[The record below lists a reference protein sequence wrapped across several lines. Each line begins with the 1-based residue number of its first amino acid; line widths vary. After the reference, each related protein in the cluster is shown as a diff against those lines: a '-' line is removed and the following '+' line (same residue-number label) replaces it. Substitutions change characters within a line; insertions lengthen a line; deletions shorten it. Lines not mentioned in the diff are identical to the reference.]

1 MHGLMGPS
9 PVRDDDGVLL
19 SKPPCAP
26 GSLALSK
33 LGDWGGQN
41 KQRVPMGLSLA
52 PDPSTIWLSLYFL
65 SWLLEQ
71 AGLLEPFLKRN
82 RAVVA
87 QAIFSQ
93 LC

>member
-1 MHGLMGPS
+1 MGRS
-9 PVRDDDGVLL
+9 LSIPVR
-19 SKPPCAP
+19 AP
-26 GSLALSK
+26 GSLVLST

-41 KQRVPMGLSLA
+41 KQRVPMGSSLA
-52 PDPSTIWLSLYFL
+52 PDPSTIRPSLYFL
-65 SWLLEQ
+65 SWLLGQ

-82 RAVVA
+82 QAVVA

>member
-1 MHGLMGPS
+1 MMG
-9 PVRDDDGVLL
+9 GGLL

-26 GSLALSK
+26 GSLAFSK

-41 KQRVPMGLSLA
+41 KQRVPMGSSLA
-52 PDPSTIWLSLYFL
+52 PDPSIIRLSFYFL
-65 SWLLEQ
+65 SWLLEH
-71 AGLLEPFLKRN
+71 AGLLESFLKRN
-82 RAVVA
+82 QAVVT

>member
-1 MHGLMGPS
+1 MG
-9 PVRDDDGVLL
+9 GQLL
-19 SKPPCAP
+19 LPRSPCAP
-26 GSLALSK
+26 GSLAFSK
-33 LGDWGGQN
+33 LGAWGGQN
-41 KQRVPMGLSLA
+41 KPRVPMGSSLA
-52 PDPSTIWLSLYFL
+52 PDPSTIRPSLCFL

-82 RAVVA
+82 QTVVA